1 VGWAERKEE
10 LVGRDGAR
18 EGDLIGVTGR
28 LGGAGAGLAV
38 MEGRLP
44 ATIST
49 RQVLARARRP
59 EPRLKEGC
67 ALARAGV
74 HAMIDLSDGLATDA
88 GHIGRAS
95 GVCLR
100 VELSALPLEEGVA
113 EISAALGV
121 PAWRLAAGAGDDYE
135 LCFCV
140 SPENRERVCE
150 AVGAA
155 NGAGPTWIGAVI
167 AGGPGVKLLDGR
179 GADVALEGFEHRW

>member
-1 VGWAERKEE
+1 
-10 LVGRDGAR
+10 
-18 EGDLIGVTGR
+18 
-28 LGGAGAGLAV
+28 

-59 EPRLKEGC
+59 EPRLKEGR

-88 GHIGRAS
+88 GHIARAS

-100 VELSALPLEEGVA
+100 VELTALPLEEGVT
-113 EISAALGV
+113 EISAALGEPV
-121 PAWRLAAGAGDDYE
+121 WRLAAGAGDDYE

-140 SPENRERVCE
+140 SPENRTRVCE
-150 AVGAA
+150 ALGAA
-155 NGAGPTWIGAVI
+155 TGAGPTWIGQVI

-179 GADVALEGFEHRW
+179 GEDVALEGFEHRW